1 MLSTGWQPV
10 VPQKRYRLKNL
21 RPAHPTPCDFFRPT
35 LTRNLWLSIGSRLSN
50 IFLLFHSLII
60 ESGYRV
66 GGQIMISIPEDVSQL
81 LRAWNRG
88 DSDAENEL
96 MQIVYDELRRLARNY
111 LRRER
116 ADHTLQPTALVH
128 EAYLRL
134 VDQKSVEWQ
143 NRAHFYGIAAL
154 MMRRILVN
162 YANGRERAKRGGEA
176 QRLSLSAVD
185 RLAGKQEF
193 DLIALDDALK
203 RLAEIDPQQSRI
215 VELRYFGGLTNEEIA
230 EVVGISVA
238 TVKREWSAARAYL
251 RREVGND

>member
-1 MLSTGWQPV
+1 
-10 VPQKRYRLKNL
+10 
-21 RPAHPTPCDFFRPT
+21 
-35 LTRNLWLSIGSRLSN
+35 
-50 IFLLFHSLII
+50 
-60 ESGYRV
+60 
-66 GGQIMISIPEDVSQL
+66 MISIPKDVSQL
-81 LRAWNRG
+81 LRAWNKG

-134 VDQKSVEWQ
+134 VDQRSVEWQ

-162 YANGRERAKRGGEA
+162 YAKGRERAKRGGEA

-185 RLAGKQEF
+185 RLGGKKEL
-193 DLIALDDALK
+193 DLIGLDDALK

-215 VELRYFGGLTNEEIA
+215 VELKYFGGLTIEEIA
-230 EVVGISVA
+230 EVTGISVA

-251 RREVGND
+251 RREISNG